1 MPLKRKCQGHLCPYQ
16 SFFIDYEYN
25 VTYTKLTE
33 KICLFKYRP
42 WGIKEDIN
50 LLCEGLVAIRGLL
63 RYEKSNKNLQ
73 TSNRCCVNII
83 VQITS

>member
-1 MPLKRKCQGHLCPYQ
+1 MPLKKWQGHLCHYQ

-33 KICLFKYRP
+33 KIGLLKYRT

-63 RYEKSNKNLQ
+63 RLYRFLSL
-73 TSNRCCVNII
+73 SI
-83 VQITS
+83 V